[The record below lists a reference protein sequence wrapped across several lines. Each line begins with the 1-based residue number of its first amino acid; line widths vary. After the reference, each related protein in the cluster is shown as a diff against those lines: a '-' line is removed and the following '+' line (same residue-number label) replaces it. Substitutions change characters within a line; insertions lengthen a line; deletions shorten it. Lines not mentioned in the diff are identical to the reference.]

1 MAMIKKRVF
10 QIISKADEHD
20 KASKVFDITIM
31 ALIVLSVLSIIL
43 ESFEDLRTKYTG
55 FFTAFEYVTVIIFSF
70 EYIARIWTAD
80 LLFPDSKHPYIKYLT
95 SFMAIIDLLAILPFY
110 LPFISSDLR
119 FLRLF
124 RLLRMT
130 RLLRIFKLG
139 RYLDSLKRI
148 SGILRASAMQL
159 IASVSVCLVLLL
171 VASILMYTVE
181 NPAQPEAFPNVMAS
195 LWWAVCTLTTVGY
208 GDIYPITAVG
218 KILASV
224 IAFLGVGIIAIPTG
238 IISAGFMNAV
248 EKNKKLS
255 KESEKCFCP
264 YCGKK
269 LD

>member
-1 MAMIKKRVF
+1 MIKKRVF
-10 QIISKADEHD
+10 QIISKADEND
-20 KASKVFDITIM
+20 NVSRVFDISIM

-43 ESFEDLRTKYTG
+43 ESFEDLRTKYTSI
-55 FFTAFEYVTVIIFSF
+55 FSIFEYVTVVVFTI
-70 EYIARIWTAD
+70 EYFARIWTAD
-80 LLFPDSKHPYIKYLT
+80 LLYPNSKHPYIKYLT

-110 LPFISSDLR
+110 IPFISSDLR
-119 FLRLF
+119 FLRLL

-130 RLLRIFKLG
+130 RLLRVFKLG
-139 RYLDSLKRI
+139 RYIDSLK
-148 SGILRASAMQL
+148 GITNILKASAVQL

-171 VASILMYTVE
+171 FASILMYAVE

-208 GDIYPITAVG
+208 GDVYPITALG
-218 KILASV
+218 KILASI

-248 EKNKKLS
+248 DKNKKTEDEEQKKS
-255 KESEKCFCP
+255 FCP

-269 LD
+269 ID